1 MSNNLMLNFQAKH
14 LYVMLLIEFKTFD
27 HCIAQRHKIFSFP
40 RARLSFYCG
49 NKSCNINHFSLFNFK
64 KYLWSKYLLAFY
76 QVLIRNII
84 SLRAAHFLRY
94 FKVILSIR
102 RPPLICTH
110 YFRFITIKQ
119 FLGAFFS
126 ILVFFVMLSSSS
138 QWMLKSFWL
147 DCKKKYGSAGEK
159 EWNKRNH

>member
-84 SLRAAHFLRY
+84 SLRAAHFFTLLQSYFINPEATVNLYSLLRVY
-94 FKVILSIR
+94 NHQAIPWGILFHISLLCYAIFLITMDAKV
-102 RPPLICTH
+102 
-110 YFRFITIKQ
+110 
-119 FLGAFFS
+119 FLT
-126 ILVFFVMLSSSS
+126 
-138 QWMLKSFWL
+138 WL
-147 DCKKKYGSAGEK
+147 
-159 EWNKRNH
+159 